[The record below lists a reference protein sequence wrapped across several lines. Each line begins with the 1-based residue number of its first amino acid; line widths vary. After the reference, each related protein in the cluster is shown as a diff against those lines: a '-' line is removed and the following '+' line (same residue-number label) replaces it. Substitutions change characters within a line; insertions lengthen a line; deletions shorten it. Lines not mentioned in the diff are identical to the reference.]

1 MKRRIYPLRDFL
13 QNESSSGIVLVIAA
27 LLGMVIANT
36 SLADE
41 YFSILDY
48 SFEINFPG
56 IFISLTVLKLINYAF
71 MTLFFFVVGLEIK
84 RELTSGHLSSFKSA
98 LAPFIAALGGMA
110 FPAVIY
116 LIFAGDIAP
125 SGWAIPVATDIA
137 LAVGLMAIIGA
148 QAGAGLR
155 AFLLALAVMD
165 DIAAILIIAVVY
177 STGVVTSW
185 GAGAFAAIVAT
196 FLLQKFRARSP
207 WFYLPAGALLWYSLY
222 RAGLHPTLA
231 GVIMGLLT
239 PAINLENSKLEDGED
254 GRLTVVEVLE
264 SRLHP
269 LSSFLVVPLFAFSN
283 SGVALSSDVIG
294 TALSSPIAWGIFF
307 GLVVGKP
314 LGIFATS
321 KLFAS
326 RGLIDLP
333 EKTSAPALIA
343 TGSVAGIGFT
353 VAIFIAKL
361 AFDDRALQDIAVMAV
376 IVGSVVSAVLA
387 LVLFKIFKR

>member
-13 QNESSSGIVLVIAA
+13 NNESSSGIVLVIAA
-27 LLGMVIANT
+27 LLGMIIANT
-36 SLADE
+36 SLSDE

-48 SFEINFPG
+48 AFEIEMPG

-84 RELTSGHLSSFKSA
+84 RELTSGHLSSLKSA
-98 LAPFIAALGGMA
+98 IAPFIAALGGMA

-137 LAVGLMAIIGA
+137 LAVGLMAIIGT

-177 STGVVTSW
+177 STGVVISW
-185 GAGAFAAIVAT
+185 GAGAGAAILAT

-239 PAINLENSKLEDGED
+239 PAINVENSKLEDGED
-254 GRLTVVEVLE
+254 GQLTLIEILE
-264 SRLHP
+264 SKLHSY
-269 LSSFLVVPLFAFSN
+269 SSFLVVPLFAFSN
-283 SGVALSSDVIG
+283 SGVALSSDVIE
-294 TALSSPIAWGIFF
+294 TALDSPIAWGIFF
-307 GLVVGKP
+307 GLVIGKP

-326 RGLIDLP
+326 RGLIELP
-333 EKTSAPALIA
+333 EKSSAPALIA

-361 AFDDRALQDIAVMAV
+361 AFEDRALQDIAVMAV
-376 IVGSVVSAVLA
+376 ILGSLVSAILA
-387 LVLFKIFKR
+387 LAIFKIIKR